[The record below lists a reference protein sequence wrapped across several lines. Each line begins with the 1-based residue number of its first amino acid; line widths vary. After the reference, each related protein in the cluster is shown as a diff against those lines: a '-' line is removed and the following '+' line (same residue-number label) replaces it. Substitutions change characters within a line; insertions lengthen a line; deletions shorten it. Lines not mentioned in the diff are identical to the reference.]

1 MGTCGLSVAQLH
13 DAQTSALVWGR
24 VLCEHL
30 CTCVLSIVHVL
41 SIGGIRML
49 VQSVPYYPGH

>member
-13 DAQTSALVWGR
+13 GAQTSALVWGR

-30 CTCVLSIVHVL
+30 CTYVL